1 MGKRLNFWPL
11 AGFLTVSALGT
22 LAHFAYEWSGKQLLA
37 GAFCAVNESTWEHM
51 KLLFFPALLF
61 TMIQIAAAQE
71 RDGADPGGAGR
82 QHHGGAASDPGAVL
96 YLYWHSGPPCPLGGH
111 RHFLSGRSADVP
123 AGQPPPAAQTA
134 LGAVAAGGGAAV
146 AVGTGVSV
154 RVVDVPTAPYRP
166 VSGSGDRRIRH
177 CVKCCGIV

>member
-11 AGFLTVSALGT
+11 AGFLTVSVLGT

-71 RDGADPGGAGR
+71 RDGAIPAVRAVSITAGLLLI
-82 QHHGGAASDPGAVL
+82 PVL
-96 YLYWHSGPPCPLGGH
+96 YYTYTGILG
-111 RHFLSGRSADVP
+111 RHVLWADI
-123 AGQPPPAAQTA
+123 AIFYLAAALTFRLDSRLRRRRRLWEPWQQTA
-134 LGAVAAGGGAAV
+134 GLLWLWGLAFLFVWWTFRPPHIGLFLDPATGG
-146 AVGTGVSV
+146 
-154 RVVDVPTAPYRP
+154 Y
-166 VSGSGDRRIRH
+166 
-177 CVKCCGIV
+177 GIA

>member
-61 TMIQIAAAQE
+61 TMIQIAAARE
-71 RDGADPGGAGR
+71 RDGAIPAVRAVSITAGLLLIPVLYYTYTGALGRGFLAADIGIFLLSAAAAFLLDRVLRRRGALGDGWQQILGLLLLWGVMFLFVYCSFRPGHIPLFRDPGT
-82 QHHGGAASDPGAVL
+82 GG
-96 YLYWHSGPPCPLGGH
+96 Y
-111 RHFLSGRSADVP
+111 
-123 AGQPPPAAQTA
+123 
-134 LGAVAAGGGAAV
+134 
-146 AVGTGVSV
+146 
-154 RVVDVPTAPYRP
+154 
-166 VSGSGDRRIRH
+166 
-177 CVKCCGIV
+177 GIPK

>member
-71 RDGADPGGAGR
+71 RDGAIP
-82 QHHGGAASDPGAVL
+82 AV
-96 YLYWHSGPPCPLGGH
+96 
-111 RHFLSGRSADVP
+111 RA
-123 AGQPPPAAQTA
+123 
-134 LGAVAAGGGAAV
+134 
-146 AVGTGVSV
+146 VSV
-154 RVVDVPTAPYRP
+154 TAGLLWLWGLAFLFVWWTFRP
-166 VSGSGDRRIRH
+166 PHIGLFLDPATGRY
-177 CVKCCGIV
+177 GIA

>member
-11 AGFLTVSALGT
+11 AGFLTVSVLGT

-71 RDGADPGGAGR
+71 RDGAIPAVRAVSITAGLLLIPVLYYTYTGILGRHVLWADIAIFYLAAALTFRLDSRLRRRAGAGK
-82 QHHGGAASDPGAVL
+82 GAAGDF
-96 YLYWHSGPPCPLGGH
+96 
-111 RHFLSGRSADVP
+111 RADVW
-123 AGQPPPAAQTA
+123 ADQKTRRASHD
-134 LGAVAAGGGAAV
+134 GASL
-146 AVGTGVSV
+146 TG
-154 RVVDVPTAPYRP
+154 
-166 VSGSGDRRIRH
+166 
-177 CVKCCGIV
+177 

>member
-61 TMIQIAAAQE
+61 TMIQIAAARE
-71 RDGADPGGAGR
+71 RDGAIPAVRAVSITAGLLLI
-82 QHHGGAASDPGAVL
+82 PVL
-96 YLYWHSGPPCPLGGH
+96 YYTYTG
-111 RHFLSGRSADVP
+111 
-123 AGQPPPAAQTA
+123 A
-134 LGAVAAGGGAAV
+134 LGRGFLAADIGIFLLSAAAAFLLDRVLRRRGALGDGWQQILGLLLLWGV
-146 AVGTGVSV
+146 MFLFVYLSFRPGHIPLFRDPVTGV
-154 RVVDVPTAPYRP
+154 Y
-166 VSGSGDRRIRH
+166 
-177 CVKCCGIV
+177 GIPK

>member
-61 TMIQIAAAQE
+61 TAVPVFIHIQLQT
-71 RDGADPGGAGR
+71 
-82 QHHGGAASDPGAVL
+82 HK
-96 YLYWHSGPPCPLGGH
+96 YL
-111 RHFLSGRSADVP
+111 
-123 AGQPPPAAQTA
+123 
-134 LGAVAAGGGAAV
+134 
-146 AVGTGVSV
+146 V
-154 RVVDVPTAPYRP
+154 RVKRSISARYFYPDLCADLLYVP
-166 VSGSGDRRIRH
+166 RIPE
-177 CVKCCGIV
+177 VESAVII

>member
-61 TMIQIAAAQE
+61 TMIQIAAARE
-71 RDGADPGGAGR
+71 RDGAIPAVRAVSITAGLLLI
-82 QHHGGAASDPGAVL
+82 PVL
-96 YLYWHSGPPCPLGGH
+96 YYTYTGILGCH
-111 RHFLSGRSADVP
+111 VLWRTSPFFIWPQR
-123 AGQPPPAAQTA
+123 
-134 LGAVAAGGGAAV
+134 
-146 AVGTGVSV
+146 
-154 RVVDVPTAPYRP
+154 
-166 VSGSGDRRIRH
+166 
-177 CVKCCGIV
+177 

>member
-61 TMIQIAAAQE
+61 TFSLPQ
-71 RDGADPGGAGR
+71 GPGTPHGWRPWPFR
-82 QHHGGAASDPGAVL
+82 Q
-96 YLYWHSGPPCPLGGH
+96 
-111 RHFLSGRSADVP
+111 
-123 AGQPPPAAQTA
+123 
-134 LGAVAAGGGAAV
+134 
-146 AVGTGVSV
+146 
-154 RVVDVPTAPYRP
+154 
-166 VSGSGDRRIRH
+166 
-177 CVKCCGIV
+177 